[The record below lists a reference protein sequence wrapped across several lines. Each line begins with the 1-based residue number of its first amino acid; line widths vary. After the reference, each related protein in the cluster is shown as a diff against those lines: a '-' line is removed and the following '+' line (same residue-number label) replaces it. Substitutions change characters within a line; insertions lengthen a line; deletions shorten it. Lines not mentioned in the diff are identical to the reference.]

1 MGGGQHFLGTKKI
14 IIIGTKKN
22 SAEGGNFFDL
32 KDSKIESKLMTK
44 DYKETRFLTFHTL

>member
-1 MGGGQHFLGTKKI
+1 MGGATFFRNEKNHNYRN
-14 IIIGTKKN
+14 KKN